1 MQRDVSIS
9 PYMDRSSF
17 DDYEKKNENGWDSG
31 LGLMSSLDQGL
42 PVLKKNYRS
51 QVRL

>member
-1 MQRDVSIS
+1 MSIS
-9 PYMDRSSF
+9 PYMDKSSL